1 MGNIIS
7 EDAANAPQAGAG
19 AADKIRKSARQLAY
33 DVRYKV
39 KQGFKDGQK
48 TDPVN
53 LKRAYLS
60 QLGKSPAPGNVKA
73 LAKKML
79 VGEEYDFTD
88 VSSSISKL
96 VNKAF
101 LEHHKKDADG
111 NTIPHGGDDISE
123 EEMKGG
129 KYKIRVKDKKT
140 GKSYVRM
147 ADRAKIAELRKNP
160 NIESVEMTGYGSA
173 YEGEKKKGEQT
184 ARTKSG
190 KGLDPVGKEDG
201 DVNNDGKKD
210 KTDSYLMNRRKA
222 IGKAMAKEEFIG
234 EVAETNK
241 VDSNEKKVD
250 VMKGKN
256 KININPDMKEGMEK
270 DKKKEEDEGSFDA
283 MKTLKPD
290 ASKDDPRS
298 MPTLVNLMKNKLRA
312 KGLNMSFKLNGQM
325 VGPTRGQK
333 LNMYGESKGE
343 PIDEIALPTAAAG
356 IVGGVAKKVGGAVA
370 KKVVKGAAGAVG
382 GAAKGLVS
390 SYEPQ
395 KPSIDEVV
403 GQIVGGALGATKG
416 AAMLG
421 KMGVKGAIAQ
431 KAAGGAIGAAAGEVL
446 DPFKKGKDKNPVAA
460 AAGGAA
466 GGAVSGG
473 ALGKIAKGVKGPL
486 ARAKGLMKNSY
497 ENDQGLIDAY
507 QQVYD
512 QLDEKRSLADRMDRK
527 SKLYDKTV
535 KKAMDFARNEGEAS
549 GHARYNMS
557 RLGREKDKLAAKRR
571 ETNEEV
577 NSTVQQAV
585 EALGSVVKKNSNI
598 TELNRFEKEK
608 GTDTKTGKPIQKGGS
623 AKKDLAYQAVMKKYS
638 NQRMGGNEPKKVRG
652 AKSDEGTGRI
662 TKMVAKKK
670 EQQAKSK
677 ALDAKAKK
685 AGYKTT
691 QDYVNVQ
698 AVRKG
703 GLGT

>member
-79 VGEEYDFTD
+79 VGEEYDFVD

-101 LEHHKKDADG
+101 LEHHQKDKDG

-147 ADRAKIAELRKNP
+147 ADRAKISELRKNP

-184 ARTKSG
+184 AKTKSG

-241 VDSNEKKVD
+241 VDANQKKVD

-256 KININPDMKEGMEK
+256 VIKVNPDMKEGMEK
-270 DKKKEEDEGSFDA
+270 DKKKEEDDGNVDA

-312 KGLNMSFKLNGQM
+312 KGLNMSFKLNGEM

-333 LNMYGESKGE
+333 LNMYGEEAKQVDAQQKKANQVKKMVLRKKIQAVSSGAG
-343 PIDEIALPTAAAG
+343 DEIMASKEVDGKMIEGFKGYADLSKSHPESVKKVEKN
-356 IVGGVAKKVGGAVA
+356 IDDYAKKNP
-370 KKVVKGAAGAVG
+370 KVPG
-382 GAAKGLVS
+382 
-390 SYEPQ
+390 
-395 KPSIDEVV
+395 
-403 GQIVGGALGATKG
+403 
-416 AAMLG
+416 G
-421 KMGVKGAIAQ
+421 KMGVKKEEIN
-431 KAAGGAIGAAAGEVL
+431 
-446 DPFKKGKDKNPVAA
+446 PFVQ
-460 AAGGAA
+460 
-466 GGAVSGG
+466 S
-473 ALGKIAKGVKGPL
+473 
-486 ARAKGLMKNSY
+486 
-497 ENDQGLIDAY
+497 
-507 QQVYD
+507 
-512 QLDEKRSLADRMDRK
+512 SL
-527 SKLYDKTV
+527 
-535 KKAMDFARNEGEAS
+535 
-549 GHARYNMS
+549 
-557 RLGREKDKLAAKRR
+557 
-571 ETNEEV
+571 
-577 NSTVQQAV
+577 
-585 EALGSVVKKNSNI
+585 EALSSIVKKNSNI

-662 TKMVAKKK
+662 TRMVAKKK

>member
-7 EDAANAPQAGAG
+7 EDAANAPQSGTG

-48 TDPVN
+48 ADPVS

-60 QLGKSPAPGNVKA
+60 QLGKSPAPGNVKQ

-79 VGEEYDFTD
+79 VGEEYDFVD
-88 VSSSISKL
+88 VSNNISKL

-101 LEHHKKDADG
+101 AEHHKKDEDG
-111 NTIPHGGDDISE
+111 NTIPHDGDNISE
-123 EEMKGG
+123 QEMKGG
-129 KYKIRVKDKKT
+129 KYKVRVKDKKT

-147 ADRAKIAELRKNP
+147 ADRAKISELRKNP
-160 NIESVEMTGYGSA
+160 NIESVEMTGYGSP

-184 ARTKSG
+184 AKTKSG

-241 VDSNEKKVD
+241 VDANQKKVD

-256 KININPDMKEGMEK
+256 KININPDMKEEMKKDEK
-270 DKKKEEDEGSFDA
+270 SKEDEGSFDA

-312 KGLNMSFKLNGQM
+312 KGLNMSFKLNGEL
-325 VGPTRGQK
+325 VDE
-333 LNMYGESKGE
+333 MYGSGGGE
-343 PIDEIALPTAAAG
+343 KDTKQVDAQQKNANQVKKMVLRKKIQAVSSGAGDEIMAS
-356 IVGGVAKKVGGAVA
+356 KKV
-370 KKVVKGAAGAVG
+370 
-382 GAAKGLVS
+382 
-390 SYEPQ
+390 E
-395 KPSIDEVV
+395 
-403 GQIVGGALGATKG
+403 
-416 AAMLG
+416 
-421 KMGVKGAIAQ
+421 
-431 KAAGGAIGAAAGEVL
+431 GEVIQEKPN
-446 DPFKKGKDKNPVAA
+446 PFVQ
-460 AAGGAA
+460 
-466 GGAVSGG
+466 S
-473 ALGKIAKGVKGPL
+473 
-486 ARAKGLMKNSY
+486 
-497 ENDQGLIDAY
+497 
-507 QQVYD
+507 
-512 QLDEKRSLADRMDRK
+512 SL
-527 SKLYDKTV
+527 
-535 KKAMDFARNEGEAS
+535 
-549 GHARYNMS
+549 
-557 RLGREKDKLAAKRR
+557 
-571 ETNEEV
+571 
-577 NSTVQQAV
+577 
-585 EALGSVVKKNSNI
+585 EALSSIVKKNSNI

-608 GTDTKTGKPIQKGGS
+608 GTDTKTGKSIQKGGS

-662 TKMVAKKK
+662 TRMVAKKK

>member
-7 EDAANAPQAGAG
+7 EDAPNAPQVGSG
-19 AADKIRKSARQLAY
+19 AADKVRKSARQLAY

-48 TDPVN
+48 TDPVS

-79 VGEEYDFTD
+79 VGEEYDFVD
-88 VSSSISKL
+88 VSSNISKL
-96 VNKAF
+96 VSKAF
-101 LEHHKKDADG
+101 AEHHQKDKDG
-111 NTIPHGGDDISE
+111 NTVPHDGDEIFEDI
-123 EEMKGG
+123 KDG
-129 KYKIRVKDKKT
+129 KYKVRVKDKKT

-147 ADRAKIAELRKNP
+147 ATRDKISELRKNP
-160 NIESVEMTGYGSA
+160 NIESVEMTGYGSP

-184 ARTKSG
+184 AKTKSG

-222 IGKAMAKEEFIG
+222 IGKAMAKEGVELDEADISDILARLEKKRISKGGDPDASPLGKKTGRAMKAKQDQARKKAGLKVEEFIG
-234 EVAETNK
+234 EVAETDK
-241 VDSNEKKVD
+241 VDANKKKMD
-250 VMKGKN
+250 VMKGTN
-256 KININPDMKEGMEK
+256 KVNINPDMKEEIKK
-270 DKKKEEDEGSFDA
+270 DKKSEDEDGDMDA
-283 MKTLKPD
+283 LKTLKPD
-290 ASKDDPRS
+290 GEKDDSRS
-298 MPTLVNLMKNKLRA
+298 MPTLVNLMKNRLRA
-312 KGLNMSFKLNGQM
+312 KGLNMSFKLNGLM
-325 VGPTRGQK
+325 VGPIGPTKGQK
-333 LNMYGESKGE
+333 LNMYGEMYGSGGDDKDTKQVDAQQKKANQVKKMVLRKKIQAVSSGAG
-343 PIDEIALPTAAAG
+343 DEIMASYNPDQS
-356 IVGGVAKKVGGAVA
+356 
-370 KKVVKGAAGAVG
+370 
-382 GAAKGLVS
+382 LV
-390 SYEPQ
+390 
-395 KPSIDEVV
+395 
-403 GQIVGGALGATKG
+403 
-416 AAMLG
+416 
-421 KMGVKGAIAQ
+421 
-431 KAAGGAIGAAAGEVL
+431 
-446 DPFKKGKDKNPVAA
+446 
-460 AAGGAA
+460 
-466 GGAVSGG
+466 
-473 ALGKIAKGVKGPL
+473 
-486 ARAKGLMKNSY
+486 
-497 ENDQGLIDAY
+497 DAY

-512 QLDEKRSLADRMDRK
+512 QPDVDEAMMLSKRSKGPDRSTPYRNRPEKGTVPPEVADMKVGK
-527 SKLYDKTV
+527 SPK
-535 KKAMDFARNEGEAS
+535 
-549 GHARYNMS
+549 S
-557 RLGREKDKLAAKRR
+557 RGYRS
-571 ETNEEV
+571 EEI
-577 NSTVQQAV
+577 NPTVQQAV
-585 EALGSVVKKNSNI
+585 ESLGSIVKKNSNI

-662 TKMVAKKK
+662 TRMVAKKK